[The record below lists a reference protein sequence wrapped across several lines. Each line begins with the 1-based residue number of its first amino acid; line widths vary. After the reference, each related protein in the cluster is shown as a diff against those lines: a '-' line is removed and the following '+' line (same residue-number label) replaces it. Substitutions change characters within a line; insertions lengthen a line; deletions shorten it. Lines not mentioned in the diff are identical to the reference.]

1 MEQPLVSVI
10 VPVYNSEKRLSRCI
24 ESICAQTWQN
34 LEIILL
40 NDGSTD
46 RSRAI
51 CEGFRLSDPRVR
63 LVNKE
68 NTGVSDT
75 RNLGLSLARGEYI
88 QFVDSDDT
96 LDPGF
101 TQSMVAAAQ
110 ENAADLVVS
119 PYKMVIPRGMGLG
132 QRLQEKLAL
141 PQKPEPEPDDPEA
154 EPEVREYGFLPAG
167 VYGQVDYALALMKKP
182 GSFYY
187 GALWNKLYRR
197 DVIEQAQLRFSSE
210 LPWGEDAAFNLQYIR
225 CAQRFCAI
233 DRPGYY
239 YVQNAQSICHT
250 QINLVTIVQGKTLL
264 FPYYKALYEALGI
277 YEENRVEI
285 YRYLVEMSENIFS
298 AEPLKKAVAEVKEL
312 FRDILPEG
320 FSEPTEAPEPSDP
333 PAAGPGEEKPENES

>member
-10 VPVYNSEKRLSRCI
+10 VPVYNTEKRLGRCI

-34 LEIILL
+34 LEILLL

-46 RSRAI
+46 GSLAV
-51 CEGFRLSDPRVR
+51 CETYRRSDPRIR

-75 RNLGLSLARGEYI
+75 RNLGLSLANGKYI
-88 QFVDSDDT
+88 QFVDSDDS
-96 LDPGF
+96 LDPGC
-101 TQSMVAAAQ
+101 TQSMVEAAE
-110 ENAADLVVS
+110 ENEADLVVA

-132 QRLQEKLAL
+132 QRLQEKLSL
-141 PQKPEPEPDDPEA
+141 PQKSESEPDEAEA

-197 DVIEQAQLRFSSE
+197 DVIEQAQLRFVKD
-210 LPWGEDAAFNLQYIR
+210 LPWGEDAAFNLQYIGQAR
-225 CAQRFCAI
+225 RFCSI
-233 DRPGYY
+233 DQPGYY
-239 YVQNAQSICHT
+239 YVQNPQSICHT

-264 FPYYKALYEALGI
+264 FPYYKELYEALGI

-285 YRYLVEMSENIFS
+285 YKYLVEMSESVFS
-298 AEPLKKAVAEVKEL
+298 TGPLKKAVAEVREL

-320 FSEPTEAPEPSDP
+320 VSDP
-333 PAAGPGEEKPENES
+333 DEALKSSSDTESDSQ